1 MQDAKSRWIVFI
13 AMAATGHGVAAAGR
27 VATGQAA
34 AGRVAQATPVPGA
47 APGAIVIAK
56 CGESA
61 LAVIPGANDAAATL
75 HGVIATGSA
84 RWSFTASV
92 GLARVGARTRTITVE
107 EIRTVERRPSR
118 SKEAAPSAL
127 FIDVLLDERR
137 VALRHASEGGGD
149 PAYAHDLERCTFTA
163 DGEAALAALVP
174 PPTEPVGCA
183 PDVVQAGYRT
193 QVAQAEKLSE
203 ADEVHEAEA
212 LCEDHQKTIEARN
225 RLEQAIT
232 DRAAR
237 DRVAVRGAA
246 LLRSEDVRV
255 RAWNKIDA
263 CLSTDPADT
272 HSVPALHNLESKVR
286 ACYAKI
292 AAKP

>member
-13 AMAATGHGVAAAGR
+13 AVAVTGHAA
-27 VATGQAA
+27 AA
-34 AGRVAQATPVPGA
+34 AGRVAQASSPVAGA
-47 APGAIVIAK
+47 APGAVVIAR

-61 LAVIPGANDAAATL
+61 LVVTPAANGAAATL
-75 HGVIATGSA
+75 HGVITSGPS

-107 EIRTVERRPSR
+107 EIRTVERKRN
-118 SKEAAPSAL
+118 KEATPAGL
-127 FIDVLLDERR
+127 FIDVLLDERK

-149 PAYAHDLERCTFTA
+149 PAYAHDLERCVFTA
-163 DGEAALAALVP
+163 DGEAALEAMVL

-183 PDVVQAGYRT
+183 PEVVNAGYRT

-203 ADEVHEAEA
+203 DDAVREAEA

-225 RLEQAIT
+225 RLEQAIS

-237 DRVAVRGAA
+237 DRIAARGAA
-246 LLRSEDVRV
+246 VMKTEDARIK
-255 RAWNKIDA
+255 AWNRIDG
-263 CLSTDPADT
+263 CLGSEPANGQG
-272 HSVPALHNLESKVR
+272 VAALHDAEARTR

-292 AAKP
+292 APRP